1 MKSFIQGFT
10 YHVRGLGLAFQRP
23 RLLFWGILR
32 LVVVLALTVAASA
45 LILVYHQEILNAVW
59 TRPESRWI
67 LWLWVIVS
75 WLVSLFLTGVAAVL
89 AYLLAQIVF
98 AVLVMDYMSRITEK
112 IVTGQVEEPG
122 GGLLK
127 VLLYLVGQEIPRAI
141 LPVAGSLILMVFGW
155 LLPFGPLWVLLSA
168 AAAVCFLAWDNTDLV
183 PARRLVPF
191 GERFRLFRESLLFH
205 LGFGLP
211 FLVPVVNIFLLSF
224 APVGATLYALDRMG
238 RARGAGD
245 GAV

>member
-1 MKSFIQGFT
+1 MKSFLQGFT
-10 YHVRGLGLAFQRP
+10 YHAKGLSLAFRRP

-32 LVVVLALTVAASA
+32 LAVVLLLTVAASA

-67 LWLWVIVS
+67 LWLWVLLS
-75 WLVSLFLTGVAAVL
+75 WLMSLFLMGVAAVL
-89 AYLLAQIVF
+89 SYLVAQIVF

-112 IVTGQVEEPG
+112 IVTGHVEEPG

-127 VLLYLVGQEIPRAI
+127 VLIYLIGQEIPRAV

-155 LLPFGPLWVLLSA
+155 LLPFGPLWVLLSSG
-168 AAAVCFLAWDNTDLV
+168 AAVCFLAWDNTDLV
-183 PARRLVPF
+183 PARRLLPF
-191 GERFRLFRESLLFH
+191 GERFGLFKKNLLFH

-211 FLVPVVNIFLLSF
+211 FLVPAVNIFLLSF

-238 RARGAGD
+238 KARGTGD
-245 GAV
+245 GAA